1 MGRLANAACVHCLVL
16 LPLTCSFYG
25 FATDIV
31 FCRTW
36 VPVEAKKFYNPV
48 SSLLGPLRAPDS
60 EDGAGAAK
68 LGWVAM
74 KSTGQLR
81 KERALPVPSNP
92 NSAYKVC
99 GTAWGYTPF
108 GRWRIVWNRSGC
120 RVW

>member
-1 MGRLANAACVHCLVL
+1 MVRGVHAARFVGSGVCCRFGRRATFGPFWLMGWLANAACVHCLVL

-68 LGWVAM
+68 LG
-74 KSTGQLR
+74 
-81 KERALPVPSNP
+81 
-92 NSAYKVC
+92 
-99 GTAWGYTPF
+99 
-108 GRWRIVWNRSGC
+108 
-120 RVW
+120 